1 LSDIIV
7 FFAGRDGQTR
17 KISAR
22 VVERAR
28 AVGLDADLRDLR
40 ETTPSAEETRAARLP
55 VLIAAI
61 RYGYHL
67 PEMTRFIKE
76 RRADLTARPFVFAS
90 VNLTARKPGK
100 STVEG
105 NVYLRKYLK
114 RHALAPILPFAIAG
128 KLDYQRYLWWERL
141 MIQLIMTISGGP
153 TDPTAVVEYTDWDA
167 VDAFADRL
175 IEATRRGG

>member
-1 LSDIIV
+1 LSDITV

-17 KISAR
+17 KISTR

-28 AVGLDADLRDLR
+28 AAGLHADLRDLR
-40 ETTPSAEETRAARLP
+40 EGIPTVEETRAARLP
-55 VLIAAI
+55 VVIAAI

-67 PEMTRFIKE
+67 PEATRFIKE
-76 RRADLTARPFVFAS
+76 RRAELTARAHVFAS

-100 STVEG
+100 DTAEG
-105 NVYLRKYLK
+105 NVYLRKLLK
-114 RHALAPILPFAIAG
+114 RHALTPILSAAIAG

-141 MIQLIMTISGGP
+141 MIQLIMSITGGP
-153 TDPTAVVEYTDWDA
+153 TDPSTVVEYTDWEA

-175 IEATRRGG
+175 IEIARREG